1 MAINSSLYSKKW
13 TLNPLCVSKYAAS
26 ACLLNADRLDFAC
39 VLVCFCCITILV
51 TRPVYILG
59 LALMMS
65 WSARSDDAWVFG
77 RELLKHPTQDG
88 QQAFVFSHMDPRQMD
103 YGLPG
108 ISYKPIRRVS
118 LKALSI
124 LIQGDPSDIDSHY
137 LGVYINTEENLKT
150 DVLRGQ
156 AFLFNPSLA
165 SSVTVEAWEPDGIP
179 TDFLSVTLTFPQPVE
194 LSPDHVWMISP
205 YIKLDA
211 FQDNGFILPSMVAS
225 QSSESWGQGTLLGEK
240 VDQYASQTVTFEDG
254 EFITR
259 SSSVNLTSQFAADL
273 LISTTPRQEGDG
285 SPANSFF
292 ILWHLLFNFFQFSN
306 LKTLWVQA
314 TDILIYHPQG

>member
-1 MAINSSLYSKKW
+1 M
-13 TLNPLCVSKYAAS
+13 
-26 ACLLNADRLDFAC
+26 
-39 VLVCFCCITILV
+39 
-51 TRPVYILG
+51 
-59 LALMMS
+59 
-65 WSARSDDAWVFG
+65 
-77 RELLKHPTQDG
+77 
-88 QQAFVFSHMDPRQMD
+88 
-103 YGLPG
+103 
-108 ISYKPIRRVS
+108 
-118 LKALSI
+118 
-124 LIQGDPSDIDSHY
+124 
-137 LGVYINTEENLKT
+137 
-150 DVLRGQ
+150 
-156 AFLFNPSLA
+156 
-165 SSVTVEAWEPDGIP
+165 EAWEPDGIP

-285 SPANSFF
+285 SPQLTVTSNNSLLQITWPAAGFSLFSTLDF
-292 ILWHLLFNFFQFSN
+292 INWSQVTEVTTNSTSYGCPIGSTGIFYQLR
-306 LKTLWVQA
+306 A
-314 TDILIYHPQG
+314 P